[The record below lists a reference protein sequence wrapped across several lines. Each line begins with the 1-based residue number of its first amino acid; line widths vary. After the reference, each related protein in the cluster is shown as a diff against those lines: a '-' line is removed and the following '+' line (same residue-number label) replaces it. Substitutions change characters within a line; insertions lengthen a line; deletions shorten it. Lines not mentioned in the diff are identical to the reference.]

1 MIFNQTSNAFAKKNN
16 HELSVSYQI
25 HAVSPEENK
34 AQRKNMYEMSMNY
47 TKVLEE
53 NNELKRQLMSNNK
66 KTDRGMNKLDKSKN
80 MMELLGD
87 LEEKEES

>member
-1 MIFNQTSNAFAKKNN
+1 M
-16 HELSVSYQI
+16 SYQI
-25 HAVSPEENK
+25 NAVSPEDNK
-34 AQRKNMYEMSMNY
+34 AQRKNMYEMSINY

-66 KTDRGMNKLDKSKN
+66 RADRGMNKLDKSKN

-87 LEEKEES
+87 LEER

>member
-1 MIFNQTSNAFAKKNN
+1 
-16 HELSVSYQI
+16 
-25 HAVSPEENK
+25 
-34 AQRKNMYEMSMNY
+34 MYEMSMNY

-66 KTDRGMNKLDKSKN
+66 RIERGMNKLDKSKN

-87 LEEKEES
+87 L